1 MVDISREMRVEITAE
16 DKTKRAVASAKG
28 GLAGLTSS
36 LGLVGVAI
44 GGLGLGMLA
53 KDLASA
59 ADSMTLMN
67 AKLNLVS
74 GSFEDVAAI
83 AKETRQGLEPT
94 VELYTRMARATEEMG
109 LSQDRL
115 LKITES
121 LSKANIVSGASQAEA
136 GAALLQLSQGMA
148 SGVLRGQELNSVME
162 QTPRIA
168 RMIAEGMGVTI
179 GQLRQLGMAGEI
191 TTEKLINALEKA
203 GATVDAEFAQM
214 PQTIAQA
221 FTGLSNSTTI
231 AIGEL
236 NEMAGAA
243 NMVTTA
249 INGIAT
255 AMDGVPSAARRMEKG
270 FDSANLGLLRGLQD
284 LAQAAEKSG
293 FFGEFSA
300 KNFDVMVDVYQ
311 KRMLEA
317 SRAAGEIEKEF
328 SIDEM
333 VDGLD
338 AFYSADFEIGK
349 KPESVVAA
357 PEVDG
362 KKLSALI
369 NRFKTE
375 DQLLREKYD
384 TERDLLIAA
393 TDEELTIV
401 GGKGAALLKLDVQYR
416 EDKADIRRVAWEE
429 ENAEAI
435 ANAEERKALEDQL
448 REASAVTSAL
458 YRESLLTEED
468 VENNRYQRQLAQLD
482 SLRLEKVD
490 HNKIEAD
497 LYYTHEQ
504 RLTEINRA
512 ESEKR
517 REQSKRE
524 KLAVVQNIS
533 QAANL
538 VGMIA
543 NTSALLADKNSR
555 SDFERQKKFNTASA
569 VVNTAAAAVK
579 AYNTV
584 GGGWWGVPVMLFT
597 IAQGMAQVAAINS
610 QTFDGGGS
618 LSGSVSGGAPSVP
631 DIPFPEP
638 AEVTVAPPDLSRQ
651 GVVYN
656 IEVHGNVVSQD
667 EFARELIEPLE
678 QARLD
683 GVESEL

>member
-36 LGLVGVAI
+36 LGLVGAAI

-53 KDLASA
+53 KDLAAA

-191 TTEKLINALEKA
+191 TTEKLVNALEKA
-203 GATVDAEFAQM
+203 GGAVDAEFAQM
-214 PQTIAQA
+214 PATIAQS
-221 FTGLSNSTTI
+221 FTLLSNATTI
-231 AIGEL
+231 AVGEL
-236 NEMAGAA
+236 DQMTGASNTAVGAITSLTNAVAELPRALMVSGLFAESFTQQLREWTLTIAESAGA
-243 NMVTTA
+243 
-249 INGIAT
+249 IGIEELRAYT
-255 AMDGVPSAARRMEKG
+255 EENRQNLQAWFDQVYGPQARQVKTGAPTGAAPSAG
-270 FDSANLGLLRGLQD
+270 GLGTSEQT
-284 LAQAAEKSG
+284 AAEK
-293 FFGEFSA
+293 EALRLHNAYVA
-300 KNFDVMVDVYQ
+300 KEEAALKEYDLLVQ
-311 KRMLEA
+311 SLETELISKEEHDTQVVA
-317 SRAAGEIEKEF
+317 IHDATQQALNAIDEQRAAEVQKHQDEITAIE
-328 SIDEM
+328 
-333 VDGLD
+333 D
-338 AFYSADFEIGK
+338 A
-349 KPESVVAA
+349 AA
-357 PEVDG
+357 
-362 KKLSALI
+362 A
-369 NRFKTE
+369 
-375 DQLLREKYD
+375 
-384 TERDLLIAA
+384 
-393 TDEELTIV
+393 
-401 GGKGAALLKLDVQYR
+401 
-416 EDKADIRRVAWEE
+416 
-429 ENAEAI
+429 
-435 ANAEERKALEDQL
+435 
-448 REASAVTSAL
+448 
-458 YRESLLTEED
+458 
-468 VENNRYQRQLAQLD
+468 
-482 SLRLEKVD
+482 
-490 HNKIEAD
+490 
-497 LYYTHEQ
+497 
-504 RLTEINRA
+504 
-512 ESEKR
+512 
-517 REQSKRE
+517 KRE
-524 KLAVVQNIS
+524 RRAKQEQAYRVQSIS

>member
-36 LGLVGVAI
+36 LGLVGAAI

-53 KDLASA
+53 KDLAAA

-191 TTEKLINALEKA
+191 TTEKLVNALEKA
-203 GATVDAEFAQM
+203 GGAVDAEFAQM
-214 PQTIAQA
+214 PATIAQS
-221 FTGLSNSTTI
+221 FTLLSNATTI
-231 AIGEL
+231 AVGEL
-236 NEMAGAA
+236 DQMTGASNTAVGAITSLTNAVAELPRALMVSGLFAESFTQQLREWTLTIAESAGA
-243 NMVTTA
+243 
-249 INGIAT
+249 IGIEELRAYT
-255 AMDGVPSAARRMEKG
+255 EENRQNLQAWFDQVYGPQARQVKTGAPTGAAPSAG
-270 FDSANLGLLRGLQD
+270 GLGTSEQT
-284 LAQAAEKSG
+284 AAEK
-293 FFGEFSA
+293 EALRLHNAYVA
-300 KNFDVMVDVYQ
+300 KEEAALKEYDLLVQSLETEEEAINRTWEN
-311 KRMLEA
+311 RMSVADTAMRLGLISKEEHDTQVVA
-317 SRAAGEIEKEF
+317 IHDATQQALNAIDEQRAAEVQKHQDEITAIE
-328 SIDEM
+328 
-333 VDGLD
+333 D
-338 AFYSADFEIGK
+338 A
-349 KPESVVAA
+349 AA
-357 PEVDG
+357 
-362 KKLSALI
+362 A
-369 NRFKTE
+369 
-375 DQLLREKYD
+375 
-384 TERDLLIAA
+384 
-393 TDEELTIV
+393 
-401 GGKGAALLKLDVQYR
+401 
-416 EDKADIRRVAWEE
+416 
-429 ENAEAI
+429 
-435 ANAEERKALEDQL
+435 
-448 REASAVTSAL
+448 
-458 YRESLLTEED
+458 
-468 VENNRYQRQLAQLD
+468 
-482 SLRLEKVD
+482 
-490 HNKIEAD
+490 
-497 LYYTHEQ
+497 
-504 RLTEINRA
+504 
-512 ESEKR
+512 
-517 REQSKRE
+517 KRE
-524 KLAVVQNIS
+524 RRAKQEQAYRVQSIS